1 MNYSI
6 KWAGTSQSFPDNH
19 PFLDGAGADGTCR
32 VYLGDAAGKQY
43 VADRGTLDA
52 AMTVAIELKEECLG
66 VYTYDANSMSAP
78 QRVFGFARFRLGKA
92 APTQLVE
99 LVIPREY
106 DEVALT
112 ELKTLFEH
120 AGLVVATCH
129 DFPGRIV
136 NRLVRPYYNAVLR
149 RYDEKLA
156 TAGDLDTTLKLG
168 LGYPEGP
175 LELLNRTGLA
185 EHADTSQAL
194 YEALGD
200 PAYKPARLAMNAYLA
215 RKLHD

>member
-1 MNYSI
+1 MDDHRNAGGSAATAALERPGAPAERAGARDPVSHRLRREVGVFAATMMGLGSI
-6 KWAGTSQSFPDNH
+6 IGTGVFVSIGIAVDVA
-19 PFLDGAGADGTCR
+19 GAG
-32 VYLGDAAGKQY
+32 VL
-43 VADRGTLDA
+43 L
-52 AMTVAIELKEECLG
+52 AILLS
-66 VYTYDANSMSAP
+66 V
-78 QRVFGFARFRLGKA
+78 
-92 APTQLVE
+92 
-99 LVIPREY
+99 
-106 DEVALT
+106 
-112 ELKTLFEH
+112 
-120 AGLVVATCH
+120 VVATCN

-175 LELLNRTGLA
+175 LALLNRTGLA
-185 EHADTSQAL
+185 EHAETSQAL

-200 PAYKPARLAMNAYLA
+200 PAYKPARLALNAYLA